1 MIGTIF
7 RIGYL
12 NLKNGDSEIVLTLTV
27 PLVFLSIFA
36 LIFDNGIGGGS
47 TGKVKVVLVN
57 EDDSAAS
64 VDLISSLGGDPA
76 LRIIKGEKRQDDP
89 SGVALV
95 DLEVAKMDV
104 GNGLVKAAIA
114 IPSGWGASLVKK
126 PSKILAVKVFSDSFD
141 PVAKQIVSSIVKSQS
156 IRVTARQKRLQA
168 KASAKAGM
176 AAATDPGRE
185 AIDRSDLPE
194 RDPRGKQPVQ
204 QQPVQQQPVQQQP
217 VQQQSVQKQPVQQQ
231 HGDHPLLPALEVPGD
246 AHGPQDESVVS
257 GGGDPLAQAPVEIVD
272 FVGDSKQNPIL
283 SSYAAGIVVVFVLFS
298 ATGFAGT
305 LLDENETQTLERLL
319 NGRVSM
325 LQLLAGKW
333 LFIFCIG
340 FLQVICMFL
349 WAMFYGINF
358 TNNVV
363 GFLLVTVA
371 TVAAAT
377 SFALVLATFCKT
389 RGQLNTVSMIVILTM
404 SAMGGSMVPRYIMS
418 ETMQTMGRITFNAWA
433 LDGYNKVFWY
443 GMPVSEMLLELSIL
457 LAMAIVF
464 FCLARLMAVRWE
476 QVA

>member
-36 LIFDNGIGGGS
+36 LIFDNGIGGGN

-76 LRIIKGEKRQDDP
+76 LRIIKGEKRQYDP

-114 IPSGWGASLVKK
+114 IPSGWGASLVEK

-204 QQPVQQQPVQQQP
+204 QQPVQQQ
-217 VQQQSVQKQPVQQQ
+217 SVQK
-231 HGDHPLLPALEVPGD
+231 
-246 AHGPQDESVVS
+246 
-257 GGGDPLAQAPVEIVD
+257 
-272 FVGDSKQNPIL
+272 
-283 SSYAAGIVVVFVLFS
+283 
-298 ATGFAGT
+298 
-305 LLDENETQTLERLL
+305 
-319 NGRVSM
+319 
-325 LQLLAGKW
+325 
-333 LFIFCIG
+333 
-340 FLQVICMFL
+340 
-349 WAMFYGINF
+349 
-358 TNNVV
+358 
-363 GFLLVTVA
+363 
-371 TVAAAT
+371 
-377 SFALVLATFCKT
+377 
-389 RGQLNTVSMIVILTM
+389 
-404 SAMGGSMVPRYIMS
+404 
-418 ETMQTMGRITFNAWA
+418 
-433 LDGYNKVFWY
+433 
-443 GMPVSEMLLELSIL
+443 
-457 LAMAIVF
+457 
-464 FCLARLMAVRWE
+464 
-476 QVA
+476 

>member
-36 LIFDNGIGGGS
+36 LIFDNGIGGGN

-76 LRIIKGEKRQDDP
+76 LRIIKGEKRQYDP

-114 IPSGWGASLVKK
+114 IPSGWGASLVEK

-176 AAATDPGRE
+176 ASAIDPGRQ
-185 AIDRSDLPE
+185 AIDRSDLPG

-204 QQPVQQQPVQQQP
+204 QQ
-217 VQQQSVQKQPVQQQ
+217 SVQQQ

-246 AHGPQDESVVS
+246 AHGPQDESVGS

-283 SSYAAGIVVVFVLFS
+283 SSYAAGIVVVFVLFVVCV
-298 ATGFAGT
+298 AVVVCWLCCCCRPGDAFAGT
-305 LLDENETQTLERLL
+305 RPLRT
-319 NGRVSM
+319 G
-325 LQLLAGKW
+325 GG
-333 LFIFCIG
+333 C
-340 FLQVICMFL
+340 
-349 WAMFYGINF
+349 
-358 TNNVV
+358 
-363 GFLLVTVA
+363 A
-371 TVAAAT
+371 T
-377 SFALVLATFCKT
+377 
-389 RGQLNTVSMIVILTM
+389 
-404 SAMGGSMVPRYIMS
+404 PP
-418 ETMQTMGRITFNAWA
+418 
-433 LDGYNKVFWY
+433 
-443 GMPVSEMLLELSIL
+443 GM
-457 LAMAIVF
+457 
-464 FCLARLMAVRWE
+464 
-476 QVA
+476 